1 LKLLSLKHM
10 IYLLDWFLQAAYKV
24 GGYTV
29 SADTIQNTI
38 LRCRMSRPG
47 QVNSMILTTKKK
59 DKIYYWNKILSTS
72 DWHVTCW
79 NLPPLVV
86 ATFVIFIE
94 DKIQNRRRTTSICIG
109 SSWASFTLCSL
120 FRKPFWS
127 RGILLIPI
135 LMQLSD

>member
-1 LKLLSLKHM
+1 M

-59 DKIYYWNKILSTS
+59 DKNISEIKSYRL
-72 DWHVTCW
+72 
-79 NLPPLVV
+79 
-86 ATFVIFIE
+86 AT
-94 DKIQNRRRTTSICIG
+94 D
-109 SSWASFTLCSL
+109 
-120 FRKPFWS
+120 
-127 RGILLIPI
+127 
-135 LMQLSD
+135 M